1 MEPVSIAS
9 LTIGPQSWREKT
21 KHSISLAEK
30 LIRQSDARKSSSASP
45 CRPRS
50 CTLGLL
56 SHVNTPVPLEL
67 NETEKNS
74 RKDSDNVNN
83 TQSSYKVRPM
93 STGTTRFNLA
103 SGPLVAPFP
112 PPCLREQCAE
122 ASVRAAGE
130 YMREVRGV
138 EGQLR
143 KQACRVGQEGIKLER
158 ERAYLERMLR
168 SLRKDLLVNQ
178 KSVEERTLRPP
189 TTETGRD
196 GADSLLDC
204 EKKQLSEL
212 KIQLEGALRD
222 TLTQLQALSQCSK
235 LLLECA
241 SERSCVLDLLPH
253 SGYHSAGGR
262 CTPSQ
267 VTMKPDPTGPYT
279 PECKQAMES
288 SSLALTQSQLLRE
301 QIRCLIGEAIARQ
314 KSAHQLVNEGLVKK
328 IAETVSLKQHLTLSS
343 ASARQAIYRKQRQLN
358 CIQHSHGRALGPVS
372 SGDVMS
378 RERLDRP
385 LVQVYQ
391 RHPGTQLPEAMHLI
405 QGGAVVRQCLLS
417 SGGELAQLRGT
428 RLKLMEDMR
437 GKGAAAQVDSSI
449 VRLRRRLIDRRVMP
463 SFFLQGTS
471 A

>member
-1 MEPVSIAS
+1 MEPVSLAS
-9 LTIGPQSWREKT
+9 LTIGPQSWRERS
-21 KHSISLAEK
+21 KHSIRRAEE
-30 LIRQSDARKSSSASP
+30 LIRQSDARRSRSASP
-45 CRPRS
+45 CRSRS
-50 CTLGLL
+50 CTVGRL
-56 SHVNTPVPLEL
+56 SHANTPVPLEL
-67 NETEKNS
+67 NEAEKRS
-74 RKDSDNVNN
+74 RKHSDNGNS
-83 TQSSYKVRPM
+83 TQLIHKVRPM
-93 STGTTRFNLA
+93 TTGTTCFTLA
-103 SGPLVAPFP
+103 SAPLVAPFP
-112 PPCLREQCAE
+112 PPCLREQCAD

-143 KQACRVGQEGIKLER
+143 RQACRVGQESVKLER
-158 ERAYLERMLR
+158 ERGYLERMLR
-168 SLRKDLLVNQ
+168 SLRKELLVNQ
-178 KSVEERTLRPP
+178 RSLEERTSRPP
-189 TTETGRD
+189 TTEKGRD
-196 GADSLLDC
+196 GADRLLDR
-204 EKKQLSEL
+204 EKKELSEL
-212 KIQLEGALRD
+212 KAQLEGTLRD
-222 TLTQLQALSQCSK
+222 TLTQLQALSQSSK

-253 SGYHSAGGR
+253 SAINSAGGR

-288 SSLALTQSQLLRE
+288 SNSALTQSQLLRE

-328 IAETVSLKQHLTLSS
+328 IAETVSLKQNLSLSS

-358 CIQHSHGRALGPVS
+358 CIQHSHDRALGPVS
-372 SGDVMS
+372 RADLLS

-385 LVQVYQ
+385 LVQVYH

-405 QGGAVVRQCLLS
+405 QGGAVVQRCLLS
-417 SGGELAQLRGT
+417 SGGELAQLCGT

-437 GKGAAAQVDSSI
+437 GKGAAAQVDSSV
-449 VRLRRRLIDRRVMP
+449 VRLRRRLLDRRMMP